1 MKWLI
6 FGGTGQV
13 GRSLAALLENFPDE
27 VRAPTRTDIDLSNSK
42 ELHKLITGFEPDVV
56 VNAAAW
62 TDVPGAESLGNLQ
75 AVEKI
80 NSNFPAVLA
89 RLLNDSDAKLIHLS
103 TDYVFGGSHDIPW
116 QENDITQPLN
126 SYGRSKLNGE
136 RAIQEVGRENSL
148 ILRTGWVYSPYGTNF
163 VKKMIRKLIKS
174 NEQLSVVNDQ
184 LGQPTSATEIARA
197 IIDAVNEDLEGG
209 LYHYSS
215 SGKTTWYGLA
225 CEIASHLGLDS
236 SRINPILTRELN
248 DPVTRPEF
256 SVLSH
261 NKWIDHG
268 MRTPTD
274 WRETLELE
282 FPLILLMTEED

>member
-1 MKWLI
+1 MKWLL
-6 FGGTGQV
+6 FGGSGQV
-13 GRSLAALLENFPDE
+13 GRSLAVLLENFQDE
-27 VRAPTRTDIDLSNSK
+27 VLVPTRTDIDLSNSK
-42 ELHKLITGFEPDVV
+42 ELHEFITGFEPDVV

-62 TDVPGAESLGNLQ
+62 TDVPGAESLKNQQ
-75 AVEKI
+75 AVEEI
-80 NSNFPAVLA
+80 NSNFPAILA

-103 TDYVFGGSHDIPW
+103 TDYVFGGSRDIPW
-116 QENDITQPLN
+116 LEEDITSPLN
-126 SYGRSKLNGE
+126 AYGKSKLSGE
-136 RAIQEVGRENSL
+136 QAILEIGNSSPL

-163 VKKMIRKLIKS
+163 VKKIIRKLIKS
-174 NEQLSVVNDQ
+174 NDQLSVVNDQ
-184 LGQPTSATEIARA
+184 VGQPTSATEIGRA

-209 LYHYSS
+209 VYHYSS

-268 MRTPTD
+268 MRTPAD
-274 WRETLELE
+274 WRETLDLE
-282 FPLILLMTEED
+282 FPQILLMTEEE